1 MRSDRLE
8 RVARWGMGALLLLL
22 MQCFAAP
29 QSAWAACTNHLITS
43 RSERLLAYDRL
54 DDLITGDLSA
64 TLAEGPRRQQP
75 GRPAPRPCSGPGCKS
90 SVPRPVSTAS
100 PSSAGPD
107 QWIALRAVPGPVA
120 ASPDPLLPDEPADR
134 PIGHRP
140 SIFHPPPA

>member
-8 RVARWGMGALLLLL
+8 RLARWGMGALLLLL

-29 QSAWAACTNHLITS
+29 QSARAACTNHLITS